1 MLTLQPFF
9 RSTFNADSNAPL
21 PLFRARGFGE
31 CLIPVHLRR
40 HTSRPVSYYA
50 LFKWWLLLSQHP
62 GCLRTPTSLLTEVN
76 FGALAGILGCFP
88 LVPEAYPP
96 GTDCRVTT
104 DGIRSWIGFGSSVE
118 PLAHSV
124 LYPHLLSYPTLA
136 LRLFRGEPDITGL
149 D

>member
-1 MLTLQPFF
+1 MH
-9 RSTFNADSNAPL
+9 
-21 PLFRARGFGE
+21 
-31 CLIPVHLRR
+31 LIPVNLRR
-40 HTSRPVSYYA
+40 RHARPVSYYA

-62 GCLRTPTSLLTEVN
+62 GCLRTLTSLLTEVN

-88 LVPEAYPP
+88 LDPEAYPP
-96 GTDCRVTT
+96 GSDCRVTT